1 MENIFIKIKF
11 IKIFFIE
18 LILFVLLIISNVIF
32 ESMSSIQNILLIIIL
47 YFVPTAWII
56 YELSKYGSSIKEL
69 FKPIKCNRNK
79 IAATI
84 AMTFMLSYCLFLS
97 VQLLGNI
104 FNSPVVYNVK
114 EFSIM
119 HILTI
124 VIIAPVAEEIFFR
137 GYLLNKL
144 MTKGNIK
151 KAIIL
156 SSVLFGIMHFI
167 NCINAFI
174 IGLCFALI
182 YVKYRNLFLT
192 MIIHSLYNGMLIL
205 YKFLIY
211 INAFTISTQIA
222 PFLLVITM
230 SLVIVGIL
238 WIIHFIRC
246 NSYILKKNNDI

>member
-1 MENIFIKIKF
+1 
-11 IKIFFIE
+11 
-18 LILFVLLIISNVIF
+18 
-32 ESMSSIQNILLIIIL
+32 MSSIQNILLIIIL

-151 KAIIL
+151 KAIGLTPLYWTKSIKFFFFL
-156 SSVLFGIMHFI
+156 
-167 NCINAFI
+167 NI
-174 IGLCFALI
+174 ISLCKFYLDALQDKEYKI
-182 YVKYRNLFLT
+182 PLVAYSLNLNVIFFR
-192 MIIHSLYNGMLIL
+192 
-205 YKFLIY
+205 YKK
-211 INAFTISTQIA
+211 S
-222 PFLLVITM
+222 
-230 SLVIVGIL
+230 
-238 WIIHFIRC
+238 
-246 NSYILKKNNDI
+246 